1 MSWPAEPI
9 GLLAGPR
16 GRRLCFELVSPYRDH
31 PRAESYPGLRDLR
44 FGSEVAEAPQLA
56 AELSDLVARAD
67 LTELAATAA
76 EAALLQPAAEAVT
89 AAMYWQPPDEVDQV
103 LADPLLAGVLAPVA
117 QAVAAAP
124 AARWWS
130 SPADQGRQRCVQFL
144 SREPQQ
150 SQQPPELRGAAAKL
164 AGWRARTIEDERD
177 AASRPADPAA
187 AYSGFW
193 WSTPAHAQLVS
204 TTRSVP
210 GLPAVGLALVE
221 DPMDWTEARTWP
233 LRPRPGARV
242 YEIHGPADW
251 SELVARY
258 PLEVTRSRWHDW
270 WNVTGRAG
278 TWLIPDFAVVAA
290 DYDGVHLT
298 VGGYLSTAGRA
309 LPASAPDS
317 DYSGYPGYSETDAAG
332 DPDRAA
338 TMLAG
343 WDPDR
348 TFWLADVLEPA
359 GPAARFE
366 NPGQEV
372 LGWEPADDP
381 APGD

>member
-16 GRRLCFELVSPYRDH
+16 GRRLCFELVSPYRDD
-31 PRAESYPGLRDLR
+31 PGAEAYPGLRGLR
-44 FGSEVAEAPQLA
+44 FGPGGADPPQLA
-56 AELSDLVARAD
+56 AELSDLVARTD
-67 LTELAATAA
+67 LAELAATAS
-76 EAALLQPAAEAVT
+76 EAALLEPAAEAVT
-89 AAMYWQPPDEVDQV
+89 AAMYWQPPDDIDQV

-130 SPADQGRQRCVQFL
+130 SPADEGHQRYVQFL
-144 SREPQQ
+144 SRSPEQ
-150 SQQPPELRGAAAKL
+150 SQQPPELNGAAAML
-164 AGWRARTIEDERD
+164 ADWRASTIEQERD
-177 AASRPADPAA
+177 AASRPPDPAA
-187 AYSGFW
+187 PYSGFW
-193 WSTPAHAQLVS
+193 WSTPTLALLVS
-204 TTRSVP
+204 TTRPVP

-233 LRPRPGARV
+233 LRPRPDARL
-242 YEIHGPADW
+242 YEIRGPEDW
-251 SELVARY
+251 IELVARH
-258 PLEVTRSRWHDW
+258 PLDVTRSRWHDW
-270 WNVTGRAG
+270 WKVTGRAG
-278 TWLIPDFAVVAA
+278 TWLIPDFAAVAE

-309 LPASAPDS
+309 LPA
-317 DYSGYPGYSETDAAG
+317 DAADG
-332 DPDRAA
+332 DPEGAAARDPGAAA

-343 WDPDR
+343 WNPDQ
-348 TFWLADVLEPA
+348 TFWLADVLAPA

-366 NPGQEV
+366 NPGREV

-381 APGD
+381 APGG